1 MAAFAAAFTLY
12 AIKDETRKLQSHVLQ
27 QERQIDRLENDI
39 AVLKAERAHL
49 ARPNRIEELARRQGL
64 GPVGPA
70 QYGRIEDLP
79 LRALRHQATGRF
91 GGSGN

>member
-1 MAAFAAAFTLY
+1 MIRLLSTIGLMAAFATAFALY
-12 AIKDETRKLQSHVLQ
+12 AIKDETRKLQSLVHS
-27 QERQIDRLENDI
+27 QERLIDRLENDI

-49 ARPNRIEELARRQGL
+49 ARPQRIDALARREGL

-79 LRALRHQATGRF
+79 LRTRRR
-91 GGSGN
+91 